1 MEVQKTILSLL
12 GKINELGN
20 LQLAEIEYQ
29 DLCQHANLA
38 PTAAQK
44 TVFHCLCYRIVP
56 TEQ

>member
-29 DLCQHANLA
+29 DLCRHANLA